1 MSNSSSFTLQYVQ
14 ITALQLYFTKL
25 KNRKTV
31 LKETKF
37 FNSSKILRGERVT
50 IEQALIVEL

>member
-1 MSNSSSFTLQYVQ
+1 VQ